1 MSEPTNLTPAEYER
15 MDNERKAMQRRIAEL
30 ETALAVEGGT
40 VVNGRIQWRPLP
52 ATPPMCC
59 TANSVISRND
69 SNQNEVK
76 R

>member
-15 MDNERKAMQRRIAEL
+15 MDAERQAMQRRIAEL

-52 ATPPMCC
+52 ATPPMGC
-59 TANSVISRND
+59 TANTVITKND
-69 SNQNEVK
+69 N
-76 R
+76 